1 MQEYVDFMQNHM
13 LLSMAWIG
21 IVVALIMN
29 VIKSATAAYKEISPA
44 ELTQFINRDEGMVVD
59 IRSRD
64 EFKKGHI
71 TNSVNILPSDIKSG
85 TISTLEKYKATP
97 ITVVCKTG
105 ATAPESANLLAKA
118 GFEKVFL
125 LKGGLVS
132 WDEAKMPLIRAR
144 K

>member
-1 MQEYVDFMQNHM
+1 MQEYIDFMQNNM

-21 IVVALIMN
+21 IVIALIMN
-29 VIKSATAAYKEISPA
+29 FFKSATAAYKEVSPA
-44 ELTQFINRDEGMVVD
+44 ELTQFINRDEGVVVD
-59 IRSRD
+59 IRARD

-71 TNSVNILPSDIKSG
+71 TGSVNISPSDIKSG
-85 TISTLEKYKATP
+85 TISTLEKHKANP

-105 ATAPESANLLAKA
+105 ATAVESANLLAKA

-132 WDEAKMPLIRAR
+132 WSDAKMPLIRA
-144 K
+144 KK